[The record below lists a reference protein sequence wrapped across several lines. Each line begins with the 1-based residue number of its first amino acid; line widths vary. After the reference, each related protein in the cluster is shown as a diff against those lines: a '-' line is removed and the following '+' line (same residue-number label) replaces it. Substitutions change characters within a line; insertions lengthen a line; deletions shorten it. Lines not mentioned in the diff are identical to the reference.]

1 MKKTASVPPEV
12 DSVLEN
18 LAQKSH
24 CTKAQVLKKAISL
37 YKIAQEAS
45 KNNRKIA
52 IVKENDEL
60 ETEITG
66 I

>member
-1 MKKTASVPPEV
+1 MKNTVVSPEI
-12 DSVLEN
+12 DSALEN
-18 LAQKSH
+18 LAKKSH
-24 CTKAQVLKKAISL
+24 CSKSQVLKKAISL

-45 KNNRKIA
+45 KNNRKIG

-60 ETEITG
+60 EVEITG